1 MRQVASLRLNKDLE
15 NRLDH
20 LAETTGR
27 TKTFYIRQL
36 IEDHIDEL
44 EDRYIAES
52 RLENPA
58 DRLTSKKMRQE
69 LGLVVRI
76 AHRSKAYK
84 KPV

>member
-1 MRQVASLRLNKDLE
+1 MASFRLNKELE
-15 NRLDH
+15 NRLEH
-20 LAETTGR
+20 LAQTTGR

-36 IEDHIDEL
+36 IEDHIDDL

-69 LGLVVRI
+69 LGSR
-76 AHRSKAYK
+76 RSCRT
-84 KPV
+84 PEQSV

>member
-1 MRQVASLRLNKDLE
+1 MASLRLNKELE
-15 NRLDH
+15 SRLDR
-20 LAETTGR
+20 LAEITGR

-44 EDRYIAES
+44 EDRYIAEF

-69 LGLVVRI
+69 LGLEN
-76 AHRSKAYK
+76 
-84 KPV
+84 

>member
-1 MRQVASLRLNKDLE
+1 MASLRLNKQLE

-20 LAETTGR
+20 LAQTTGR

-69 LGLVVRI
+69 LGLEN
-76 AHRSKAYK
+76 
-84 KPV
+84 

>member
-1 MRQVASLRLNKDLE
+1 MASLRLNKELE

-44 EDRYIAES
+44 EDRYLTES
-52 RLENPA
+52 RLEKPT
-58 DRLTSKKMRQE
+58 DRLTSKKMRQK
-69 LGLVVRI
+69 LGLEN
-76 AHRSKAYK
+76 
-84 KPV
+84 

>member
-1 MRQVASLRLNKDLE
+1 MASLRLNKELE

-20 LAETTGR
+20 LAQTTGR

-58 DRLTSKKMRQE
+58 DRLTGKKIRQE
-69 LGLVVRI
+69 LGLEN
-76 AHRSKAYK
+76 
-84 KPV
+84 

>member
-1 MRQVASLRLNKDLE
+1 MASLRLEKELE

-20 LAETTGR
+20 LAKMTGR

-36 IEDHIDEL
+36 IEQHIDEL

-58 DRLTSKKMRQE
+58 DRLTSKEMRQD
-69 LGLVVRI
+69 LGLDN
-76 AHRSKAYK
+76 
-84 KPV
+84 

>member
-1 MRQVASLRLNKDLE
+1 MRPGEYGRCNVASLRLTKELE

-69 LGLVVRI
+69 LGLEN
-76 AHRSKAYK
+76 
-84 KPV
+84 